1 MKIISKHISYKE
13 ATNSFT
19 AKRKGVNN
27 EPNYEVLL
35 NMQNISSNVFEKV
48 RANFGVP
55 IKINSFYRSPEL
67 NRLIGGS
74 ATSQHCKGQAMDLD
88 DTYQGLTNKEI
99 FNYIK
104 DNLSFDQLIWE
115 FGTDNNPDWVHV
127 SYVSESKN
135 RKQILKAVRK
145 NGKVR
150 YEQFS

>member
-1 MKIISKHISYKE
+1 MKRISKHISYKE

-35 NMQNISSNVFEKV
+35 NMQNIADNVFEKV

-74 ATSQHCKGQAMDLD
+74 ATSQHCKGQAIDLD
-88 DTYQGLTNKEI
+88 DTYEGLTNKEI

-115 FGTDNNPDWVHV
+115 FGTDNNPNWIHV

>member
-1 MKIISKHISYKE
+1 MKRISKHISYKE

-35 NMQNISSNVFEKV
+35 NMQNIADNVFEKV

-74 ATSQHCKGQAMDLD
+74 ATSQHCKGQAIDLD
-88 DTYQGLTNKEI
+88 DTYEGLTNKEI

-115 FGTDNNPDWVHV
+115 FGTDNNPNWVHV